1 MLRTSQTASF
11 LALAISL
18 SALGWAWKLTRT
30 PLPALSERPVQG
42 ALLDSPAG
50 ARFGVDPGA
59 ERVLEIPATGTV
71 QIELSDLAFDDYD
84 PPELRGQ
91 GAGVLGPEAFPE
103 TVARLHGRE
112 VELRGFPLVTGYG
125 DGGARRL
132 LLTRFP
138 PGCCFGNVPVL
149 DEWVAVEVREG
160 AQVDPGTGY
169 DPLLM
174 RGTFLAGERMDES
187 GFVESL
193 YRLEEARPA
202 E

>member
-1 MLRTSQTASF
+1 MLRFTPTASF

-18 SALGWAWKLTRT
+18 FALGWAWKLTRAS
-30 PLPALSERPVQG
+30 LPALSERPIQG

-50 ARFGVDPGA
+50 SRFGVDPVGSRA
-59 ERVLEIPATGTV
+59 LEIPATGTV
-71 QIELSDLAFDDYD
+71 TIELSDLAFDNYD
-84 PPELRGQ
+84 PPELRGKEARALEP
-91 GAGVLGPEAFPE
+91 GAFPE
-103 TVARLHGRE
+103 TIARLHERE
-112 VELRGFPLVTGYG
+112 VEVMGFPLVTGYG
-125 DGGARRL
+125 EEGARRL

-160 AQVDPGTGY
+160 VQVDPGTGY
-169 DPLLM
+169 DPVRL

-193 YRLEEARPA
+193 YRLQEARPA
-202 E
+202 D